1 MPGYIGNDPAGSAT
15 KIARQT
21 YTTSGAATTDFTFT
35 SGYDVGYLDLYI
47 DGVRQTKGT
56 NFTASDGST
65 FRVLNGG
72 VGTGST
78 VEAIAYKT
86 FNLATVDFDDL
97 GNTGNLTLSGD
108 ISAVDATF
116 SGDVS
121 IGGTLTYEDVTN
133 IDSVG
138 IITARAGVKV
148 PDNQK
153 VFLGTGD
160 DLQIF
165 HNASHSII
173 NNSTGDLRI
182 ESDRLELLNN
192 ASNEF
197 LLTADANGSV
207 DLYHNG
213 NKKFETTSSGAIVT
227 GIATVITTT
236 AADSSNVYN
245 FVVRGDDSGTD
256 DESAQIFLGAINGTN
271 RGTAIAAQRQSSS
284 NNHDL
289 IFKTSAAGAVPTERV
304 RIDSSGRVGIGTDS
318 PLDELH
324 VNSSSTNVNLRLT
337 RDLNTGARITG
348 SDGASPAFIV
358 ETIASGTATER
369 LRINSSGNVDI
380 NGAPPWTVTG
390 GDYRNLSISGEG
402 ASASGFLWLGNGAAA
417 TNADFDLGRV
427 NFVNG
432 TNIVAQ
438 IKGTTQTSA
447 NDDGRIS
454 FFTKATGSSIAEA
467 LRIDSSG
474 RLLLGTTTEGEGSA
488 DNLTIA
494 DSGNCGITLRSG
506 TGNSGGIYFSDA
518 TSGGGEYDGLIAYHQ
533 GNRFLQFW
541 TAQTERMCI
550 DSSGRLLVG
559 SVSALDTTAGAITS
573 NNSSSGGRLA
583 LGGNPSSAGSSIGE
597 VFGWWNGNKVAGL
610 VITSGADTTNKD
622 DGELLFYTS
631 ASGPNVQERL
641 RIDRVG
647 NVGIGEASPAHELHV
662 SDASTPE
669 IVAEDTSNNCKAY
682 LGSSDT
688 NGRVGTL
695 SNHDFAFRTNDTE
708 VMRLDSSGR
717 LLVGVTA
724 TFGGNNEMLQI
735 ARSGGGAIALLRN
748 DTSVSTGNELGAISW
763 YGNDSTSSTYQEC
776 VTIRAFA
783 DDNHGDGD
791 KPTRLVFSTTADGA
805 SSPTERMRINNAG
818 QTSIFRSG
826 ASGQLQL
833 GTLDGSTFSSHE
845 NYMIVYGSAANNYV
859 LNRACNVADGTP
871 SFEIVLGGTRRI
883 EIEADGD
890 IYNVNGTYGTIS
902 DARLKENIVDAS
914 SQWDD
919 IKDLQVRNFN
929 FTVDSGL
936 PTNTQIGFV
945 AQEVEQVSPGLVKTN
960 LDEDKDGNDLGTTTK
975 TVKTSVLLVKAVKA
989 LQESMDRIETLE
1001 AKVAALE
1008 G

>member
-1 MPGYIGNDPAGSAT
+1 
-15 KIARQT
+15 
-21 YTTSGAATTDFTFT
+21 
-35 SGYDVGYLDLYI
+35 
-47 DGVRQTKGT
+47 
-56 NFTASDGST
+56 
-65 FRVLNGG
+65 
-72 VGTGST
+72 
-78 VEAIAYKT
+78 
-86 FNLATVDFDDL
+86 
-97 GNTGNLTLSGD
+97 
-108 ISAVDATF
+108 
-116 SGDVS
+116 
-121 IGGTLTYEDVTN
+121 YEDVTN
-133 IDSVG
+133 IDAVG
-138 IITARAGVKV
+138 LITARSGVKFGASGTTV
-148 PDNQK
+148 VGNSSGIGVGTDNPSYL
-153 VFLGTGD
+153 V
-160 DLQIF
+160 
-165 HNASHSII
+165 
-173 NNSTGDLRI
+173 
-182 ESDRLELLNN
+182 
-192 ASNEF
+192 
-197 LLTADANGSV
+197 DA
-207 DLYHNG
+207 H
-213 NKKFETTSSGAIVT
+213 TSSGSAQLRVKSGGDLAQIFLEST
-227 GIATVITTT
+227 DTSGYSQINFAD
-236 AADSSNVYN
+236 ADSSNIGMLQY
-245 FVVRGDDSGTD
+245 FHSD
-256 DESAQIFLGAINGTN
+256 
-271 RGTAIAAQRQSSS
+271 
-284 NNHDL
+284 NHME
-289 IFKTSAAGAVPTERV
+289 FT
-304 RIDSSGRVGIGTDS
+304 
-318 PLDELH
+318 
-324 VNSSSTNVNLRLT
+324 
-337 RDLNTGARITG
+337 
-348 SDGASPAFIV
+348 
-358 ETIASGTATER
+358 
-369 LRINSSGNVDI
+369 
-380 NGAPPWTVTG
+380 
-390 GDYRNLSISGEG
+390 
-402 ASASGFLWLGNGAAA
+402 
-417 TNADFDLGRV
+417 
-427 NFVNG
+427 VNG
-432 TNIVAQ
+432 
-438 IKGTTQTSA
+438 S
-447 NDDGRIS
+447 
-454 FFTKATGSSIAEA
+454 EA
-467 LRIDSSG
+467 ARIDSSG
-474 RLLLGTTTEGEGSA
+474 RLLLGTTTEGDGQA
-488 DNLTIA
+488 DNFTIA
-494 DSGNCGITLRSG
+494 DSANCGITIRSG
-506 TGNSGGIYFSDA
+506 TSNKGQIYFSDS
-518 TSGGGEYDGLIAYHQ
+518 TSGGGESIGRLVYSHNDNAMFFTT
-533 GNRFLQFW
+533 NSS
-541 TAQTERMCI
+541 ERMRIDSSGNMGLGTDSPGEILDIIQSAQGDAATLRIRNSADSNASTNVEIVARQASRTGGRIVFGRENANSWSSAAGYADGFISFNPTDGGSDVERMRI

-559 SVSALDTTAGAITS
+559 SVSALDTTTGAITS

-597 VFGWWNGNKVAGL
+597 VFGWWNANKVAGL

-631 ASGPNVQERL
+631 ASGPNVQERM
-641 RIDRVG
+641 RIDRAG

-776 VTIRAFA
+776 ATIRAFA

>member
-1 MPGYIGNDPAGSAT
+1 MALT
-15 KIARQT
+15 KVTGQVVN
-21 YTTSGAATTDFTFT
+21 TSTDLTVGVLTATT
-35 SGYDVGYLDLYI
+35 
-47 DGVRQTKGT
+47 
-56 NFTASDGST
+56 
-65 FRVLNGG
+65 
-72 VGTGST
+72 
-78 VEAIAYKT
+78 
-86 FNLATVDFDDL
+86 
-97 GNTGNLTLSGD
+97 
-108 ISAVDATF
+108 
-116 SGDVS
+116 VS

-133 IDSVG
+133 VDSVG
-138 IITARAGVKV
+138 LITARNGIEVTDKGVQV
-148 PDNQK
+148 
-153 VFLGTGD
+153 GTG
-160 DLQIF
+160 
-165 HNASHSII
+165 
-173 NNSTGDLRI
+173 
-182 ESDRLELLNN
+182 
-192 ASNEF
+192 
-197 LLTADANGSV
+197 
-207 DLYHNG
+207 
-213 NKKFETTSSGAIVT
+213 
-227 GIATVITTT
+227 ATV
-236 AADSSNVYN
+236 D
-245 FVVRGDDSGTD
+245 
-256 DESAQIFLGAINGTN
+256 
-271 RGTAIAAQRQSSS
+271 
-284 NNHDL
+284 
-289 IFKTSAAGAVPTERV
+289 SAAANTLTFLTGGSERV
-304 RIDSSGRVGIGTDS
+304 RIDSSGNVGINTDNPGAPLVVRGGSASNPTIRVEGGSNGNDNARIESKYNLVLACNGDGDQTNRTIQFRNNDTLLSSIDSDGRLLLGTTT
-318 PLDELH
+318 EG
-324 VNSSSTNVNLRLT
+324 NSGADDLTIATSGNTGITIRSGTSDYGNIYYSDATSGTGEYAGYVSYQHSTNSLQFAT
-337 RDLNTGARITG
+337 
-348 SDGASPAFIV
+348 AS
-358 ETIASGTATER
+358 TER
-369 LRINSSGNVDI
+369 
-380 NGAPPWTVTG
+380 
-390 GDYRNLSISGEG
+390 
-402 ASASGFLWLGNGAAA
+402 
-417 TNADFDLGRV
+417 
-427 NFVNG
+427 
-432 TNIVAQ
+432 
-438 IKGTTQTSA
+438 
-447 NDDGRIS
+447 
-454 FFTKATGSSIAEA
+454 

-474 RLLLGTTTEGEGSA
+474 RLLLGTTTEGDVNA

-494 DSGNCGITLRSG
+494 DSGNCGMTIRSG
-506 TGNSGGIYFSDA
+506 TSSSGGVFFSDG
-518 TSGGGEYDGLIAYHQ
+518 TSGDAEYRGQVYYDHNSDYM
-533 GNRFLQFW
+533 RFS
-541 TAQTERMCI
+541 TAASERMRI

-559 SVSALDTTAGAITS
+559 SVSALDTTTGAITS

-597 VFGWWNGNKVAGL
+597 VFGWWNANKVAGL

-631 ASGPNVQERL
+631 ASGPNVQERM
-641 RIDRVG
+641 RIDRAG

-776 VTIRAFA
+776 ATIRAFA